1 MCWFTTNVSLNIL
14 FNGYLRTLLYD
25 FDIYGDIAIEWI
37 NLVVDWK
44 FVDPEIPIA
53 QVTNKVFFDMSIG
66 SEKAPPKEMLS
77 GKTDR
82 MDLTTKKWWYIYI
95 YVCMYIY
102 IYIYHG
108 EKWWFSHQK
117 WWFNVNQIMMDL
129 GWFGCVWKWVIY
141 KYDQI
146 IRNMLINHHFV
157 RVIFRQN
164 RFNGEH
170 DEKQWVFGYVC

>member
-1 MCWFTTNVSLNIL
+1 MCRVAPSGDMLQFDLFSYIPLLSRVLGATVLQNELMCWFTTNVSLNIL

-95 YVCMYIY
+95 CMYIY
-102 IYIYHG
+102 IYTMVKNG
-108 EKWWFSHQK
+108 
-117 WWFNVNQIMMDL
+117 DL
-129 GWFGCVWKWVIY
+129 ATKNDDSTLT
-141 KYDQI
+141 K
-146 IRNMLINHHFV
+146 
-157 RVIFRQN
+157 
-164 RFNGEH
+164 
-170 DEKQWVFGYVC
+170 